1 MSVVTTRGYAFNSNQ
16 RCDICDHNLFQK
28 VFHIFPCGHAFHADC
43 LYKIVLMYTT
53 DIDQLTHIKN
63 LKDQIKVLSNRITDS
78 NTDKRQVVQLDYLNN
93 EMDNIVAADCLL
105 CGEYMIKSVGMSL
118 ILPSDMEEMKSWE
131 LK

>member
-1 MSVVTTRGYAFNSNQ
+1 
-16 RCDICDHNLFQK
+16 
-28 VFHIFPCGHAFHADC
+28 
-43 LYKIVLMYTT
+43 MYTT